1 MLPGV
6 APLSQVGWAPWLRR
20 SVCWCPAAAS
30 AHPLGRGIAGCLTV
44 CELEV
49 PLCVFG
55 FRCGS
60 VVSVG
65 FWLPGVAPPL
75 QNTPCPI
82 VVVHRKRRIP
92 FSKTATVFTSARF
105 FAVAVRYSLLFSVG
119 AICTASF
126 LLGYYISGSPRSRW
140 VLWAVAWFCWCQR
153 PPAARSRRS
162 GADTQRWAACAL
174 VLLGLPLWVCAHG
187 CWPALSFLR
196 LRSTIFTSTASP
208 VWRHWCWLSTGNY
221 YSQAFP
227 RAATA
232 VRGFFLCLSLL
243 RNGWSIA
250 TSLISCR
257 RNVEMRFS

>member
-49 PLCVFG
+49 PLCV
-55 FRCGS
+55 S
-60 VVSVG
+60 VSAAAASCLLVSG
-65 FWLPGVAPPL
+65 CRGVLHPS
-75 QNTPCPI
+75 PCPI
-82 VVVHRKRRIP
+82 VVVHCKRRIP

-126 LLGYYISGSPRSRW
+126 LLGYYASGSPRSRW
-140 VLWAVAWFCWCQR
+140 VPWAVAWFCWCQR

-196 LRSTIFTSTASP
+196 LRSTIFHIYRLARVETLVLAFYRQLLLAGVSP
-208 VWRHWCWLSTGNY
+208 RSHRGAWV
-221 YSQAFP
+221 FP
-227 RAATA
+227 
-232 VRGFFLCLSLL
+232 VSI
-243 RNGWSIA
+243 IA
-250 TSLISCR
+250 TEWVVDC
-257 RNVEMRFS
+257 N

>member
-105 FAVAVRYSLLFSVG
+105 FAVSVRYFSAIFGWCDLHGFISTWLLHLGFASLSVG
-119 AICTASF
+119 TVGGGVVLLVSETTSSEVASVWCRHSA
-126 LLGYYISGSPRSRW
+126 LGRVCPGSTWPPPVGVCSW
-140 VLWAVAWFCWCQR
+140 VL
-153 PPAARSRRS
+153 
-162 GADTQRWAACAL
+162 ACAIVSSSTVYHFSHLPPRPCGDTGVGFLQAITTRRRFPAQPPRCVGFSCVYHCYGMGGRLQL
-174 VLLGLPLWVCAHG
+174 V
-187 CWPALSFLR
+187 
-196 LRSTIFTSTASP
+196 
-208 VWRHWCWLSTGNY
+208 
-221 YSQAFP
+221 
-227 RAATA
+227 
-232 VRGFFLCLSLL
+232 
-243 RNGWSIA
+243 
-250 TSLISCR
+250 
-257 RNVEMRFS
+257 